1 MARSQSTPA
10 RWWRGLLATIAV
22 VAFVLTLAPAL
33 DLIEPSILP
42 PIQALGRGFI
52 LLGIIGAIVALI
64 SRAWSAMMTFVV
76 VALVPLVT
84 LVTFQ
89 GAGCTPRGDATP
101 LSIVSINAEHA
112 NASIAEVID
121 LVDERDADLL
131 VLIEVTEPYLEELV
145 AAGLDFEFRT
155 PGPVSDN
162 GASGTVIFS
171 AHPMDAMSVDQS
183 AVTHEQPAVVIDVD
197 GRQTIVRAVHPLA
210 PVPGDLDDWR
220 EALREIGQWQKSVGG
235 DRLILVGD
243 FNATRAHV
251 AFREAS
257 EGLRD
262 ASGRWAEATWPMD
275 RWYPPFAT
283 IDHILT
289 RGYTSSD
296 SGVSDIDGT
305 DHRAIWAT
313 ITPCR

>member
-1 MARSQSTPA
+1 MARSESTPA
-10 RWWRGLLATIAV
+10 RWWRGLLAAAAV
-22 VAFVLTLAPAL
+22 VALALTLTPAL
-33 DLIEPSILP
+33 DLIEPAILP
-42 PIQALGRGFI
+42 PIQAAGR
-52 LLGIIGAIVALI
+52 AWIVVGVVGVVIALI
-64 SRAWSAMMTFVV
+64 SRAWSAMMAFVV

-89 GAGCTPRGDATP
+89 GAGCSPPASAQP
-101 LSIVSINAEHA
+101 LSVVSLNAEHA
-112 NASIAEVID
+112 QASVDDVMA
-121 LVDERDADLL
+121 LVTEREPDLL

-145 AAGLDFEFRT
+145 AAGLEFPFRT

-171 AHPMDAMSVDQS
+171 GYPMDAMSVDQQ
-183 AVTHEQPAVVIDVD
+183 AVTHEQPAVVVNVE
-197 GRQTIVRAVHPLA
+197 GSPTVVRAVHPLA
-210 PVPGDLDDWR
+210 PVPGDLESWR

-235 DRLILVGD
+235 QRLILVGD
-243 FNATRAHV
+243 FNATRAHA

-262 ASGRWAEATWPMD
+262 ASGKWAEPTWPTD

-296 SGVSDIDGT
+296 SGASQIANT